1 MITSDPDAWEFQ
13 PENTIKLKPWEKDFG
28 DTTLLD
34 LIPML
39 QVGVLR
45 SCVSWLLLQ
54 VLIIACF
61 CLWVQ
66 LLVLPA
72 YIKCAAPQ
80 STRRL
85 PAANRHQGREGRAR
99 RCQVRVWDTRMRAKL
114 G

>member
-54 VLIIACF
+54 VLIMR
-61 CLWVQ
+61 
-66 LLVLPA
+66 LLLPF
-72 YIKCAAPQ
+72 K
-80 STRRL
+80 S
-85 PAANRHQGREGRAR
+85 
-99 RCQVRVWDTRMRAKL
+99 KL
-114 G
+114 GPAVGLACLHQVCRPSINASVACS